1 MSASQRVMI
10 AAVFALVAAAGIARV
25 TAAEFQGLG
34 SPDLFVHQVH
44 GVSSDGAIAV
54 GSRWHPVKDAD
65 HAVMWKDGVV
75 TDLGTLGGR
84 RSWASKITD
93 DGLIVGGSD
102 DGSGNSLAVYWRAGT
117 MTPLRFRPDAP
128 DHYGSANGVSADGSV
143 IVGTT
148 SLGSAQQAFR
158 WVRDSAGKGVMTTF
172 GASDGRGSEALDTSA
187 DGSVVVGF
195 VYYSSDTVSQ
205 LAFRWVKATRGR
217 TGGGTMT
224 VLRSGRD
231 TESAA
236 QAMSLDGAVVV
247 GFREIATGRREA
259 FRWERGVMTGLGAL
273 RGGEFL
279 HSEASA
285 VSGDGNVVV
294 GDAENASGALEAFR
308 WTKADGMKSVSQLL
322 EAAGIRL
329 DGWYL
334 NTATAV
340 SKDGRVIVGNGRNPA
355 DKEQA
360 WRAVIDLPASRP

>member
-1 MSASQRVMI
+1 MSASQRVRI
-10 AAVFALVAAAGIARV
+10 IVVFALLVGIAQAS
-25 TAAEFQGLG
+25 AAEFHGLG
-34 SPDLFVHQVH
+34 SPDLFVQTVH

-54 GSRWHPVKDAD
+54 GSRWHPVKDAA

-84 RSWASKITD
+84 RSWASKITA

-102 DGSGNSLAVYWRAGT
+102 DGSGNSLAVYWRAGAI
-117 MTPLRFRPDAP
+117 TPLRFRPDAP
-128 DHYGSANGVSADGSV
+128 DHDGSANGVSADGSV

-148 SLGSAQQAFR
+148 SLGSAPQAFR
-158 WVRDSAGKGVMTTF
+158 WVMDSAGKGVMTPL
-172 GASDGRGSEALDTSA
+172 GVSDGRGSEALDASA

-195 VYYSSDTVSQ
+195 VYYSSDRVSQ
-205 LAFRWVKATRGR
+205 LAFRWVKAAGE
-217 TGGGTMT
+217 GTMT

-236 QAMSLDGAVVV
+236 QATSSNGAVVV
-247 GFREIATGRREA
+247 GFREIAPGRREA

-273 RGGEFL
+273 RGGEFVL
-279 HSEASA
+279 SEASA
-285 VSGDGNVVV
+285 VSGDGNVIV

-334 NTATAV
+334 NRATAV
-340 SKDGRVIVGNGRNPA
+340 SKDGRVILGNGRNPA